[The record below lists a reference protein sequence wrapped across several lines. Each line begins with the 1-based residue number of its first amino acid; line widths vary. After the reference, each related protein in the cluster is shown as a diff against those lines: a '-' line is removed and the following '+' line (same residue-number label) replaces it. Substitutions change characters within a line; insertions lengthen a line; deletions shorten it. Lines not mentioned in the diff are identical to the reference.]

1 MGIDVAISLVLAL
14 IDRASTISA
23 LIQSAQ
29 AAGRTT
35 LTPEE
40 WQQIT
45 DADDAASKTL
55 AAAIAKAK
63 AEGR

>member
-1 MGIDVAISLVLAL
+1 MGVDVAISLVLAL

-29 AAGRTT
+29 AGGRTT
-35 LTPEE
+35 LTPAE

-45 DADDAASKTL
+45 DADDAASASLK
-55 AAAIAKAK
+55 AAIARAK
-63 AEGR
+63 ADGR

>member
-1 MGIDVAISLVLAL
+1 MGVNVAISLVLAL

-23 LIQSAQ
+23 MIQSAQ

-35 LTPEE
+35 LTDAE
-40 WQQIT
+40 WQSIT
-45 DADDAASKTL
+45 DADDAASTAL
-55 AAAIAKAK
+55 QAAIVKAK

>member
-1 MGIDVAISLVLAL
+1 MGVDVAISLVLAL

-29 AAGRTT
+29 ASGRTA

-45 DADDAASKTL
+45 DADNAASEALK
-55 AAAIAKAK
+55 AAIEKAK
-63 AEGR
+63 SEGR

>member
-1 MGIDVAISLVLAL
+1 MGVDVAISLVLAL

-29 AAGRTT
+29 AAGRTK
-35 LTPEE
+35 LTDAE
-40 WQQIT
+40 WKTIT
-45 DADDAASKTL
+45 DADDAASAAL
-55 AAAIAKAK
+55 AASVAKAK

>member
-1 MGIDVAISLVLAL
+1 MGVDVAISLVLAL

-35 LTPEE
+35 LTDAE
-40 WQQIT
+40 WKSIL
-45 DADDAASKTL
+45 DADDAASASL
-55 AAAIAKAK
+55 AASIAKAK